1 MSSIVAH
8 SNIFQEQ
15 AVPLNFTNVT
25 LEHVVK
31 NVGFKSLIAHDIHNR
46 KEIIVIVYL
55 NHFKESKIWSKQVLF
70 SDRIHFVHKWHTF
83 IFFIATILI
92 VSQNNS
98 TSGYTLYLSFQS
110 KNTHLQNVSPN
121 LNESRILHIFLANF
135 YFSLLDSCTK
145 TFKLLSPVQVKVPRH
160 YI

>member
-55 NHFKESKIWSKQVLF
+55 NYFKESKIWSKQVLF

-98 TSGYTLYLSFQS
+98 TRIHALSSLS
-110 KNTHLQNVSPN
+110 KQKYAFIEC
-121 LNESRILHIFLANF
+121 ESKFKRITYSSHFSCKFLF
-135 YFSLLDSCTK
+135 FIT
-145 TFKLLSPVQVKVPRH
+145 
-160 YI
+160 